1 MMSRFGFY
9 IIFVTSL
16 LIFRN
21 MGFLDRLFGREKKT
35 DQVTLTLPTE
45 SFAVVRAD
53 DAEKGKALM
62 VINTSLAARKDDVQ
76 LKQVFACFCSVIFDY
91 RDVDEELWPTQEEF
105 NVMQQFTEV
114 VDKGIKGDSD
124 HPNALFVARVTNG
137 GTCQVMWMLNDPDA
151 AASYLDKMIADG
163 SAVREFEYSI
173 EGDPQWES
181 IGWFLQDFSKNK

>member
-1 MMSRFGFY
+1 MQTFY

-16 LIFRN
+16 LINRN

-62 VINTSLAARKDDVQ
+62 VINTSLSARKDDVQ

-114 VDKGIKGDSD
+114 VDKGIKGDPD
-124 HPNALFVARVTNG
+124 HPNALFVARVTNINTPQREVHFSG
-137 GTCQVMWMLNDPDA
+137 SP
-151 AASYLDKMIADG
+151 LDSGKSSPYEKD
-163 SAVREFEYSI
+163 
-173 EGDPQWES
+173 
-181 IGWFLQDFSKNK
+181 

>member
-1 MMSRFGFY
+1 MFQHNTRVTAATLVLCWCRRFLLCRSPFATDRRY
-9 IIFVTSL
+9 DCTFVLEL
-16 LIFRN
+16 LHC
-21 MGFLDRLFGREKKT
+21 LVDL
-35 DQVTLTLPTE
+35 
-45 SFAVVRAD
+45 
-53 DAEKGKALM
+53 
-62 VINTSLAARKDDVQ
+62 LA
-76 LKQVFACFCSVIFDY
+76 
-91 RDVDEELWPTQEEF
+91 
-105 NVMQQFTEV
+105 
-114 VDKGIKGDSD
+114 VDKGIKGDPD